1 MHTGFLFSQ
10 STPQCLLMEFPMQGA
25 FFLSVHS
32 GFSLGLREV
41 DGSGAHIVGCGI
53 FVHKADVYK
62 PAW

>member
-1 MHTGFLFSQ
+1 MPADGIPHAR
-10 STPQCLLMEFPMQGA
+10 CI
-25 FFLSVHS
+25 FLSVHS

-41 DGSGAHIVGCGI
+41 DGGGAHIVGCGI